1 MKICKLMQKIKIK
14 RCTFRIPRKEAK
26 SAEGK
31 GLHGCVAL
39 LNGMSVSTVVSANID
54 RRKKRESRE
63 LWAFRQDRRP
73 WVLRNEAFGVGSIG
87 GDRCLDR
94 GGAVKIPKMHLR
106 GLQEY

>member
-1 MKICKLMQKIKIK
+1 
-14 RCTFRIPRKEAK
+14 
-26 SAEGK
+26 
-31 GLHGCVAL
+31 
-39 LNGMSVSTVVSANID
+39 MSVSTVVSANID